1 MIGSLRFFLAVLLS
15 LGAVSLLGATTA
27 LADGTTPPDQAQLL
41 DVSKQVGGIQN
52 KLNQLISRGQSA
64 RPGKL
69 LSSADCG
76 YPDPS
81 QVFLSWGDTASY
93 SLAPEGDLSVT
104 DEWTFSKQAT
114 VVPSADPFS
123 GAQQSLQLGHDG
135 QAATPAMCVNLDN
148 PTFRFFTRDV
158 GGNGKANLE
167 VDVLYEDFD
176 GHVKHLTI
184 AKLKAGSEWQ
194 PSIIVPI
201 YMNMLA
207 AASPSGVTAVAFQFK
222 AEGLQKDETL
232 SISSFYVDPYCS
244 R

>member
-1 MIGSLRFFLAVLLS
+1 MTGSMRCFLAVFLIA
-15 LGAVSLLGATTA
+15 GLLGLVGAATA
-27 LADGTTPPDQAQLL
+27 QANDTTPADQAQLL
-41 DVSKQVGGIQN
+41 DVSKQVGDITH
-52 KLNQLISRGQSA
+52 KLAELLGRGQSA

-69 LSSADCG
+69 LSSAVCG
-76 YPDPS
+76 YSDPE
-81 QVFLSWGDTASY
+81 QTFLSWGDDANY
-93 SLAPEGDLSVT
+93 ALAPEGDLATT
-104 DEWTFSKQAT
+104 DGWTLTKQAT
-114 VVPSADPFS
+114 VVPSGDPFS
-123 GAQQSLQLGHDG
+123 GAEQSLQLGHDG
-135 QAATPAMCVNLDN
+135 QAVTPAMCITLDN
-148 PTFRFFTRDV
+148 PSFRFFSRDV
-158 GGNGKANLE
+158 GGNGKANLK

-184 AKLKAGSEWQ
+184 AKLKTGSDWQ

-232 SISSFYVDPYCS
+232 SISSLYVDPYCS

>member
-1 MIGSLRFFLAVLLS
+1 MRYFLAVFLTAGLLG
-15 LGAVSLLGATTA
+15 LVGATTA
-27 LADGTTPPDQAQLL
+27 HADDTTPPDQTQLV
-41 DVSKQVGGIQN
+41 DVSKQVGDITH
-52 KLNQLISRGQSA
+52 KLAELLGRGQSA

-69 LSSADCG
+69 LSSAVCG
-76 YPDPS
+76 YSGPA
-81 QVFLSWGDTASY
+81 QVFLSWGDESTYA
-93 SLAPEGDLSVT
+93 LAPEGDFATT
-104 DEWTFSKQAT
+104 DGWTLSKQAT
-114 VVPSADPFS
+114 VVPMGDPFS
-123 GAQQSLQLGHDG
+123 GAEHSLQLGHDG
-135 QAATPAMCVNLDN
+135 QAATPAMCITLDN

-158 GGNGKANLE
+158 GGNGKANLK

-184 AKLKAGSEWQ
+184 ARLKAGSDWQ

-207 AASPSGVTAVAFQFK
+207 AASPTGVTAVAFQFK
-222 AEGLQKDETL
+222 PEGLQKDETL

>member
-1 MIGSLRFFLAVLLS
+1 MTGSVRYFLAVS
-15 LGAVSLLGATTA
+15 LATGVVGLVGAAA
-27 LADGTTPPDQAQLL
+27 AQADDATPPDQTQLV
-41 DVSKQVGGIQN
+41 DVSKQVGDISH
-52 KLNQLISRGQSA
+52 KLAELIARGQNA

-69 LSSADCG
+69 LSSAVCG
-76 YPDPS
+76 YPDPA
-81 QVFLSWGDTASY
+81 QIFLAWGDDASY
-93 SLAPEGDLSVT
+93 ALAPEGDFAST
-104 DEWTFSKQAT
+104 AGWTLGKQST
-114 VVPSADPFS
+114 VVPTGDPFS
-123 GAQQSLQLGHDG
+123 GAEQSLALGHDG
-135 QAATPAMCVNLDN
+135 QAATPAMCITLDN

-158 GGNGKANLE
+158 GGNGKANLK

-184 AKLKAGSEWQ
+184 AKLKAGSDWQ
-194 PSIIVPI
+194 PSIVVPI

-207 AASPSGVTAVAFQFK
+207 AASPTGVTAVAFQFK

>member
-1 MIGSLRFFLAVLLS
+1 MTGSLRFLLAVLLS
-15 LGAVSLLGATTA
+15 AGALSLFGASAA
-27 LADGTTPPDQAQLL
+27 LADDTTPPGEPQLV
-41 DVSKQVGGIQN
+41 DVSKQINGIQH
-52 KLNQLISRGQSA
+52 KLSELISRGQSA

-69 LSSADCG
+69 LSSAVCD
-76 YPDPS
+76 YADPA
-81 QVFLSWGDTASY
+81 QIFLSWGDEASY
-93 SLAPEGDLSVT
+93 VLAPEGDLSAT
-104 DEWTFSKQAT
+104 DGWTLSKQAT
-114 VVPSADPFS
+114 VVPTADPFT
-123 GAQQSLQLGHDG
+123 GALQSLQLGHDG
-135 QAATPAMCVNLDN
+135 QAATPAMCVTLDN
-148 PTFRFFTRDV
+148 PSFRFFTRDV
-158 GGNGKANLE
+158 GGNGKANLK

-184 AKLKAGSEWQ
+184 ARLKAGSEWQ

-207 AASPSGVTAVAFQFK
+207 AASPSGVTAVAFRFK